1 MTTLESV
8 PLEEVLRDVLD
19 GVKVVDGLQ
28 LEDLTH
34 RHMALV
40 MIRVQQMRR
49 AKVREF
55 EDLTEAMGEAKKKAV
70 VAHAEAFLA
79 SEGTPTERTQRG
91 KLAAAD
97 AEFDVEVA
105 AGAVKACW
113 KAMEVLRDDW
123 DTCRS
128 IGANQR
134 AEKNAIEGYGS

>member
-19 GVKVVDGLQ
+19 GVKVADGLQ

-49 AKVREF
+49 AKVKEF
-55 EDLTEAMGEAKKKAV
+55 EELTEAMGKAKADAT
-70 VAHAEAFLA
+70 VAHAKAFLA
-79 SEGTPTERTQRG
+79 SEGTPTERTQHG
-91 KLAAAD
+91 KLAAAE
-97 AEFDVEVA
+97 AEFAVDVA

-113 KAMEVLRDDW
+113 KSMEVLRDDW

-134 AEKNAIEGYGS
+134 ADKNAIEGWGS